1 MKYFL
6 SALALGC
13 LLLSCN
19 RDLENNES
27 PTPAPQEEKLVL
39 LKELAGEQGWALFGY
54 KNRNEIEGLSAEGG
68 FRGKSDIDYEYDA
81 YGRIVKEHRYWH
93 NYGDGETNI
102 TYQYDSQG
110 RLVSSHAIST
120 KNEEYPGTGLP
131 PTPLCSIE
139 RKHTYTYQGNK
150 VIVKIE
156 RGADNCSSTPEAA
169 KEKTITLFVENGRVV
184 KSLNE
189 NNQII
194 ETIEYL
200 NTKNALRNIK
210 GFPAL
215 VAEFY
220 IRPLTYELPYY
231 NFIESINDFR
241 FIDNIK
247 TRDFHDGSYW
257 EYYYSVRTDMK
268 IHEKDY
274 DHIENVAIV
283 EKLHNDPTY
292 DDHIW
297 MLNASRYYIK
307 EK

>member
-1 MKYFL
+1 MKHFL

-39 LKELAGEQGWALFGY
+39 LKQLGGEATAYFGY
-54 KNRNEIEGLSAEGG
+54 KNRNEIESLSAEGG
-68 FRGKSDIDYEYDA
+68 FRGKSDIDYEYDT
-81 YGRIVKEHRYWH
+81 YGRIVKERRYWH

-120 KNEEYPGTGLP
+120 KNEENLGTGLP

-150 VIVKIE
+150 VTVKIE
-156 RGADNCSSTPEAA
+156 IGADNCSSTPKTA
-169 KEKTITLFVENGRVV
+169 KEKTITLFIENGRVV

-189 NNQII
+189 NNEII
-194 ETIEYL
+194 ETIEYH

-220 IRPLTYELPYY
+220 IREFTYELPNY
-231 NFIESINDFR
+231 NFIESIHDFR

-247 TRDFHDGSYW
+247 TRDYPSGYYNLYKYDDDKGNSYDG
-257 EYYYSVRTDMK
+257 
-268 IHEKDY
+268 DY
-274 DHIENVAIV
+274 PAAVFIFD
-283 EKLHNDPTY
+283 KSHNDPTLS
-292 DDHIW
+292 DHLW
-297 MLNASRYYIK
+297 YLNAYRSYIK
-307 EK
+307 EE

>member
-1 MKYFL
+1 MKHFL

-19 RDLENNES
+19 RDLENNE
-27 PTPAPQEEKLVL
+27 TPAPQNEKLVL
-39 LKELAGEQGWALFGY
+39 LKSASPGDIQLNY
-54 KNRNEIEGLSAEGG
+54 KNRNEIEGLLIDRGTL
-68 FRGKSDIDYEYDA
+68 GKSDIDYEYDA
-81 YGRIVKEHRYWH
+81 YGKIVKERRYWH
-93 NYGDGETNI
+93 YYDDGETNI

-120 KNEEYPGTGLP
+120 EYEEYPGSGLP
-131 PTPLCSIE
+131 PKTNPLCSVE

-194 ETIEYL
+194 ETIEYH

-220 IRPLTYELPYY
+220 VREYTYELKWY
-231 NFIESINDFR
+231 NVIESAYDFK
-241 FIDNIK
+241 FIDNVK
-247 TRDFHDGSYW
+247 TRNYPSGNYTLYKYKDDKGNSYDGDYP
-257 EYYYSVRTDMK
+257 TDIFIFDK
-268 IHEKDY
+268 S
-274 DHIENVAIV
+274 
-283 EKLHNDPTY
+283 HNDPTY
-292 DDHIW
+292 SQQLW
-297 MLNASRYYIK
+297 MFNASRYYIK
-307 EK
+307 EE

>member
-1 MKYFL
+1 M
-6 SALALGC
+6 
-13 LLLSCN
+13 
-19 RDLENNES
+19 
-27 PTPAPQEEKLVL
+27 
-39 LKELAGEQGWALFGY
+39 
-54 KNRNEIEGLSAEGG
+54 
-68 FRGKSDIDYEYDA
+68 
-81 YGRIVKEHRYWH
+81 
-93 NYGDGETNI
+93 
-102 TYQYDSQG
+102 
-110 RLVSSHAIST
+110 
-120 KNEEYPGTGLP
+120 
-131 PTPLCSIE
+131 
-139 RKHTYTYQGNK
+139 
-150 VIVKIE
+150 KIE

-184 KSLNE
+184 KSFDE

-194 ETIEYL
+194 ETIEYR

>member
-1 MKYFL
+1 MKHFL
-6 SALALGC
+6 STLALGC

-19 RDLENNES
+19 RDLENNE
-27 PTPAPQEEKLVL
+27 TPAPQEEKLVL
-39 LKELAGEQGWALFGY
+39 LKQLGGEQGWAYFGY
-54 KNRNEIEGLSAEGG
+54 KNRNEIESLSAEGG
-68 FRGKSDIDYEYDA
+68 FRGRADINYEYDA

-93 NYGDGETNI
+93 NSGDGETNI

-156 RGADNCSSTPEAA
+156 IGADNCSSTPKTA

-189 NNQII
+189 NNEII
-194 ETIEYL
+194 ETIEYH

-220 IRPLTYELPYY
+220 IREFTYELPNY
-231 NFIESINDFR
+231 NFIESIHDFR

-247 TRDFHDGSYW
+247 TRDYPSGYYNLYKYDDDKGNSYDG
-257 EYYYSVRTDMK
+257 
-268 IHEKDY
+268 DY
-274 DHIENVAIV
+274 PAAVFIFD
-283 EKLHNDPTY
+283 KSHNDPTLS
-292 DDHIW
+292 DHLW
-297 MLNASRYYIK
+297 YLNAYRSYIK
-307 EK
+307 EE

>member
-1 MKYFL
+1 MKHFL

-19 RDLENNES
+19 RDLENNE
-27 PTPAPQEEKLVL
+27 TPAPQEEKLVL
-39 LKELAGEQGWALFGY
+39 LKELAGGQGWALFGY
-54 KNRNEIEGLSAEGG
+54 KNRNEIESLSAEGG

-184 KSLNE
+184 KSFDE

-220 IRPLTYELPYY
+220 IRGFTYELPYY

>member
-1 MKYFL
+1 MKHFL

-194 ETIEYL
+194 ETIEYR

-231 NFIESINDFR
+231 KFIESVNDFR

-257 EYYYSVRTDMK
+257 EYYYSVRTDME

>member
-1 MKYFL
+1 MKHFL

-19 RDLENNES
+19 RDIENNE
-27 PTPAPQEEKLVL
+27 TPAPQNEKLVL
-39 LKELAGEQGWALFGY
+39 LKSASPGDIQLNY
-54 KNRNEIEGLSAEGG
+54 KNRNEIEGLLIDRGAL
-68 FRGKSDIDYEYDA
+68 GKSDIDYEYDA
-81 YGRIVKEHRYWH
+81 YGKIVKERRYWH
-93 NYGDGETNI
+93 YYDDGETNI

-120 KNEEYPGTGLP
+120 EYEEHPGSGLP
-131 PTPLCSIE
+131 PKTNPLCSVE

-194 ETIEYL
+194 ETIEYH

-220 IRPLTYELPYY
+220 VREYTYELKWY
-231 NFIESINDFR
+231 NVIESAHDFR
-241 FIDNIK
+241 FIDNVK
-247 TRDFHDGSYW
+247 TRNYPSGNYTLYEYKDDKGNSYDGDYP
-257 EYYYSVRTDMK
+257 TDVFVFDK
-268 IHEKDY
+268 S
-274 DHIENVAIV
+274 
-283 EKLHNDPTY
+283 HNDPTLH
-292 DDHIW
+292 DQLW
-297 MLNASRYYIK
+297 MFNASRYYIK
-307 EK
+307 EE

>member
-1 MKYFL
+1 MKHFL
-6 SALALGC
+6 SILALGC

-19 RDLENNES
+19 RDIENNE
-27 PTPAPQEEKLVL
+27 TPAPQNEKLVL
-39 LKELAGEQGWALFGY
+39 LKSASPGDIQLNY
-54 KNRNEIEGLSAEGG
+54 KNRNEIEGLLIDRGAL
-68 FRGKSDIDYEYDA
+68 GKSDIDYEYDA
-81 YGRIVKEHRYWH
+81 YGKIVKERRYWH
-93 NYGDGETNI
+93 YYDDGETNI

-120 KNEEYPGTGLP
+120 EYEEHPGSGLP
-131 PTPLCSIE
+131 PKTNPLCSVE

-194 ETIEYL
+194 ETIEYH

-220 IRPLTYELPYY
+220 VREYTYEL
-231 NFIESINDFR
+231 
-241 FIDNIK
+241 
-247 TRDFHDGSYW
+247 
-257 EYYYSVRTDMK
+257 
-268 IHEKDY
+268 
-274 DHIENVAIV
+274 
-283 EKLHNDPTY
+283 
-292 DDHIW
+292 
-297 MLNASRYYIK
+297 
-307 EK
+307 

>member
-1 MKYFL
+1 MKHFL

-39 LKELAGEQGWALFGY
+39 LKELAGGQGWALFGY
-54 KNRNEIEGLSAEGG
+54 KNRNEIESLSAEGG

-184 KSLNE
+184 KSFDE

-194 ETIEYL
+194 ETIEYR

>member
-1 MKYFL
+1 MKHFL

-39 LKELAGEQGWALFGY
+39 LKELAGGQGWALFGY
-54 KNRNEIEGLSAEGG
+54 KNRNEIESLSAEGG

-194 ETIEYL
+194 ETIEYR

-231 NFIESINDFR
+231 NFIESVNDFR

-257 EYYYSVRTDMK
+257 
-268 IHEKDY
+268 
-274 DHIENVAIV
+274 
-283 EKLHNDPTY
+283 
-292 DDHIW
+292 
-297 MLNASRYYIK
+297 
-307 EK
+307 

>member
-1 MKYFL
+1 MKHFL
-6 SALALGC
+6 SILALGC

-19 RDLENNES
+19 RDIENNE
-27 PTPAPQEEKLVL
+27 TPAPQNEKLVL
-39 LKELAGEQGWALFGY
+39 LKSASPGDIQLNY
-54 KNRNEIEGLSAEGG
+54 KNRNEIEGLLIDRGAL
-68 FRGKSDIDYEYDA
+68 GKSDIDYEYDA
-81 YGRIVKEHRYWH
+81 YGKIVKERRYWH
-93 NYGDGETNI
+93 YYDDGETNI

-120 KNEEYPGTGLP
+120 EYEEHPGSGLP
-131 PTPLCSIE
+131 PKTNPLCSVE

-194 ETIEYL
+194 ETIEYH

-220 IRPLTYELPYY
+220 VREYTYELKWY
-231 NFIESINDFR
+231 NVIESAHDFR
-241 FIDNIK
+241 FIDNVK
-247 TRDFHDGSYW
+247 TRNYPSGNYTLYEYKDDKGNSYDGDYP
-257 EYYYSVRTDMK
+257 TDIFVFDK
-268 IHEKDY
+268 S
-274 DHIENVAIV
+274 
-283 EKLHNDPTY
+283 HNDPTLH
-292 DDHIW
+292 DQLW

-307 EK
+307 EE

>member
-184 KSLNE
+184 KSFDE

-194 ETIEYL
+194 ETIEYR